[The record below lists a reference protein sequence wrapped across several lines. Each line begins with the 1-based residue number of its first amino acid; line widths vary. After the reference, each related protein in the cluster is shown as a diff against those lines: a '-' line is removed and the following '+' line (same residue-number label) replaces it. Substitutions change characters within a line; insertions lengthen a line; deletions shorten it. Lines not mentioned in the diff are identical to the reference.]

1 MPTAPPNPRFTPTSV
16 GTTTTQASMDQRL
29 DPVHPHQ
36 RGDND
41 LRGKQAGIIV
51 RFTPTSVGT
60 TQNHLT
66 KRCSAIRFTPTSV
79 GTTPHLLASA
89 RRQHGSPPPAWG
101 QRPPLMI
108 WFTKKDGSPPPAWG
122 QRPRSPARSLSC
134 GGSPP
139 PAWGQLGP
147 KPLGFVAVPVH
158 PHQRGDNLAIGAR
171 AVAPGRF
178 TPTSVGTTRSL
189 PIYPC
194 LSGGSPPPAW
204 GQRRIGSDR
213 ARLYSGSP
221 PPAWG
226 QPCSQLCTV
235 RKATGS
241 PPPAWGQRRG
251 NQTM

>member
-1 MPTAPPNPRFTPTSV
+1 MLEMPTAPPNPRFTPTSV

-89 RRQHGSPPPAWG
+89 RIQHGSPPPAWG

-204 GQRRIGSDR
+204 GQHLVHRGLTRGYTVHPHQRGDN
-213 ARLYSGSP
+213 ARP
-221 PPAWG
+221 I
-226 QPCSQLCTV
+226 Q
-235 RKATGS
+235 
-241 PPPAWGQRRG
+241 
-251 NQTM
+251 